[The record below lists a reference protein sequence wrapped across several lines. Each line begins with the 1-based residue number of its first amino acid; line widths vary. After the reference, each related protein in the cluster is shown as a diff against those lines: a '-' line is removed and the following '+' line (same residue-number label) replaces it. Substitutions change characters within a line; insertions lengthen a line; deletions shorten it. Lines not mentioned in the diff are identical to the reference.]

1 MKLILDL
8 HLHSKASFDGRMGIE
23 EIAALAKA
31 RGLDGVA
38 ICDHDVVYTGPTEV
52 DGVLI
57 LPGVEFSTEYGHLLA
72 LFLSQEISY
81 TTWEETTEAVHAQGG
96 VTVLAHPF
104 QKSRPASALLPLV
117 PHLDGV
123 EVWNSRAN
131 RKNPQANAQA
141 AAFACQT
148 GLVPTAGSD
157 AHLPPGS
164 GGRYPDLGDRRPL
177 FGGHSQCD
185 LGRPRDPGWAGGPL
199 AVRGAEPVHET
210 EKNDTPPSLG
220 I

>member
-72 LFLSQEISY
+72 LFLSREISY
-81 TTWEETTEAVHAQGG
+81 TTWEETTA
-96 VTVLAHPF
+96 PF
-104 QKSRPASALLPLV
+104 STS
-117 PHLDGV
+117 
-123 EVWNSRAN
+123 
-131 RKNPQANAQA
+131 
-141 AAFACQT
+141 
-148 GLVPTAGSD
+148 
-157 AHLPPGS
+157 
-164 GGRYPDLGDRRPL
+164 
-177 FGGHSQCD
+177 
-185 LGRPRDPGWAGGPL
+185 
-199 AVRGAEPVHET
+199 
-210 EKNDTPPSLG
+210 
-220 I
+220 

>member
-57 LPGVEFSTEYGHLLA
+57 LPRGGVLHGVRPPAGPLPLPRRYPIPPGRRPQKQSTPRA
-72 LFLSQEISY
+72 
-81 TTWEETTEAVHAQGG
+81 G

-104 QKSRPASALLPLV
+104 QKSRPASSLLPLV

-148 GLVPTAGSD
+148 GLVPTAG
-157 AHLPPGS
+157 AMPT
-164 GGRYPDLGDRRPL
+164 
-177 FGGHSQCD
+177 F
-185 LGRPRDPGWAGGPL
+185 PRKWG
-199 AVRGAEPVHET
+199 AVP
-210 EKNDTPPSLG
+210 
-220 I
+220 

>member
-72 LFLSQEISY
+72 
-81 TTWEETTEAVHAQGG
+81 
-96 VTVLAHPF
+96 P
-104 QKSRPASALLPLV
+104 LPL
-117 PHLDGV
+117 PGDILYHLGGDH
-123 EVWNSRAN
+123 R
-131 RKNPQANAQA
+131 
-141 AAFACQT
+141 
-148 GLVPTAGSD
+148 GS
-157 AHLPPGS
+157 PRPG
-164 GGRYPDLGDRRPL
+164 
-177 FGGHSQCD
+177 
-185 LGRPRDPGWAGGPL
+185 
-199 AVRGAEPVHET
+199 RG
-210 EKNDTPPSLG
+210 
-220 I
+220 